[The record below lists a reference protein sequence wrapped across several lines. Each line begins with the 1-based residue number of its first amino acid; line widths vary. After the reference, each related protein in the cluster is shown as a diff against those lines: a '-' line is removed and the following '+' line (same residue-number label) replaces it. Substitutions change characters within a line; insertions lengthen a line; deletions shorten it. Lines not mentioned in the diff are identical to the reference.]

1 MKKLVQT
8 LITFSILFLGIN
20 GVQAVPLELGE
31 YEGTCELTDQNK
43 VRFSCTYS
51 CNITKDDS
59 YLKFN
64 YRVYLESGHLQHE
77 LIQKSIETDD
87 LSFFGF
93 DGNTTADGKPIVG
106 TASDYDG
113 ILEHKLV
120 VSLYSYPTENDMTED
135 DNLTCLPVIAR
146 DSLSQES
153 IPKPRGLTQMRTNQ
167 ISIYKD
173 PSYIPNDRENNENGI
188 CGLLGNENSE
198 TVLIL
203 KKIYKYL
210 KILIPILIIILSI
223 IDFIKV
229 VVTGK
234 NDDMKK
240 AIDKLVKRI
249 IVAIVFI
256 LVPAII
262 QILINI
268 SGITSY
274 SGINEGLKA
283 MFCIIG

>member
-1 MKKLVQT
+1 MKKIIQT

-20 GVQAVPLELGE
+20 GVKAVPLELGE
-31 YEGTCELTDQNK
+31 YEGTCALTDQNK
-43 VRFSCTYS
+43 ARFSCTYS

-93 DGNTTADGKPIVG
+93 DGNTTADGKPITGGTSVG
-106 TASDYDG
+106 DG
-113 ILEHKLV
+113 VLGHKLV

-146 DSLSQES
+146 DILSQES
-153 IPKPRGLTQMRTNQ
+153 IPESRGLTQMRTNQ

-203 KKIYKYL
+203 KKMYKYL

-234 NDDMKK
+234 SDDMKK

-256 LVPAII
+256 LVPTII

>member
-1 MKKLVQT
+1 MKKIIQT

-20 GVQAVPLELGE
+20 GVKAVPLELGE

-93 DGNTTADGKPIVG
+93 NGNTTADGKLITTG
-106 TASDYDG
+106 TAISDG
-113 ILEHKLV
+113 VLGHKLV

-146 DSLSQES
+146 DNLSQES
-153 IPKPRGLTQMRTNQ
+153 NTSDGRFTQIRTNQ

-198 TVLIL
+198 TVLLL

-223 IDFIKV
+223 VDFVKV

-240 AIDKLVKRI
+240 AIDKFVKRI